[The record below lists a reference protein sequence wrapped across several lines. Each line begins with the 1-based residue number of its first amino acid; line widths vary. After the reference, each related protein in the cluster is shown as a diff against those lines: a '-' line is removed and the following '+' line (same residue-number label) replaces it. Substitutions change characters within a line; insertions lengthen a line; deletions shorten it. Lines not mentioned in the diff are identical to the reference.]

1 MIDPYY
7 QALPKKR
14 MGAGALF
21 FNEQGKILIVKP
33 TYKDHWS
40 IPGGVV
46 DENESPRTACI
57 REIKEELGL
66 VVTSLNLLCIDY
78 RTATTD
84 RDECLQFIFSGG
96 VITTTQIATIKLPT
110 DELSEFKFMD
120 ATDASPLLSVG
131 LRQRITLCLD
141 ALKTNTCIYL
151 EDSEMVGR

>member
-1 MIDPYY
+1 
-7 QALPKKR
+7 

-21 FNEQGKILIVKP
+21 LNEQGEILIVKP

-46 DENESPRTACI
+46 DENESPRAACI

-66 VVTSLNLLCIDY
+66 IVPSLSFICVDY